1 MNPFKQLLQTIMG
14 SDKDAMAIQIPPEWL
29 NPINEQ
35 EPCGP
40 SLDYDTEYAVLQ
52 TRLAPKADV
61 QYGAFAAQPTA
72 LDWKEI
78 ERDSRRL
85 LLRCKDISV
94 FIWFTRA
101 RCQVAG
107 AIGLLEGVLGLQQVL
122 AKFESHVHPQLH
134 IEGMHDPAV
143 RANAIEAL
151 CDPEGL
157 LDDIRNVVISSSTA
171 LRLTVRDVE
180 RAFALPKPAY
190 ALDTDMVQ
198 RQIEDLYQRKDATLL
213 ALIGCMQSA
222 EEINTWAQHNLEED
236 APNLQPVL
244 KLLRVVLPQT
254 QRLSQATPAPSP
266 VYLTPQQK
274 QPHAALILES
284 SPASHSLPVLSN
296 TDQREQIRHSLAQVR
311 EWIERNEPSSP
322 VAVLL
327 KQAERMWGKR
337 FSEVAH
343 IIPPDLLQAWDQDN

>member
-1 MNPFKQLLQTIMG
+1 MNPFKQILQTIMG
-14 SDKDAMAIQIPPEWL
+14 SDNDAMDIHIPLEWL
-29 NPINEQ
+29 DPISEA

-40 SLDYDTEYAVLQ
+40 SLDYDSEFSVLQ
-52 TRLAPKADV
+52 TRLAPKADI
-61 QYGAFAAQPTA
+61 QYGNFEAAPPA
-72 LDWKEI
+72 IDWTEI

-85 LLRCKDISV
+85 LLRSKDISV
-94 FIWFTRA
+94 FVWFTRA
-101 RCQVAG
+101 RCQRAG
-107 AIGLLEGVLGLQQVL
+107 AVGLLEGLIGLQQVL
-122 AKFESHVHPQLH
+122 SKFEQHVHPQLY

-151 CDPEGL
+151 CDPDGL
-157 LDDIRNVVISSSTA
+157 IGDIRDVVISSSTS

-190 ALDTDMVQ
+190 ALDTEMVR
-198 RQIEDLYQRKDATLL
+198 RQIKDLYQRKDKTLL
-213 ALIGCMQSA
+213 ALVGCLQSI
-222 EEINTWAQHNLEED
+222 EEINTWAQRNLEED

-244 KLLRVVLPQT
+244 KLLRTLLPQSDQT
-254 QRLSQATPAPSP
+254 KQVESASSP
-266 VYLTPQQK
+266 IYLTPQK
-274 QPHAALILES
+274 KRSHTALVLDPVAVNHELS
-284 SPASHSLPVLSN
+284 SIGVA
-296 TDQREQIRHSLAQVR
+296 DQREQVRSSLVQVR

-343 IIPPDLLQAWDQDN
+343 IIPADLLQAWDRDE

>member
-1 MNPFKQLLQTIMG
+1 MTSFKQLLQTIMG
-14 SDKDAMAIQIPPEWL
+14 SEKNMVDIQIPPEWL
-29 NPINEQ
+29 DPINAQ

-40 SLDYDTEYAVLQ
+40 SLDYDTEFAVLQ

-61 QYGAFAAQPTA
+61 QYGDFSAQPPT
-72 LDWKEI
+72 LDWKDI

-85 LLRCKDISV
+85 LLRSKDISV
-94 FIWFTRA
+94 FIWFMRA
-101 RCQVAG
+101 RCHVAG
-107 AIGLLEGVLGLQQVL
+107 AIGLLEGVLGLQQVFE
-122 AKFESHVHPQLH
+122 KFEQHVHPQPH

-157 LDDIRNVVISSSTA
+157 LGDIRDVVISASTA

-180 RAFALPKPAY
+180 RAFALPTPAY
-190 ALDTDMVQ
+190 ALDTDMVH
-198 RQIEDLYQRKDATLL
+198 RQIEDLYQSKDTTLL
-213 ALIGCMQSA
+213 ALVGCTQSIA
-222 EEINTWAQHNLEED
+222 QINAWAQRHLKED
-236 APNLQPVL
+236 APNLQPIL
-244 KLLRVVLPQT
+244 KLLRVLLPQSQRHT
-254 QRLSQATPAPSP
+254 QVEPTPSP
-266 VYLTPQQK
+266 VYLTPQQN
-274 QPHAALILES
+274 QPHTALILES
-284 SPASHSLPVLSN
+284 SPVSHALPALSN
-296 TDQREQIRHSLAQVR
+296 ADQREQIRRSLIQVR

-343 IIPPDLLQAWDQDN
+343 IIPSDLLQAWDQD